1 MSEITAR
8 KTIKDNGNVEQSV
21 RKEWEEN
28 GITKV
33 IEVRKVKGGYI
44 VRKSKYGKP
53 KDEENAD
60 YIDETSEEVTTKDPF
75 GKREEDDSMFSFVDL
90 PTIE

>member
-1 MSEITAR
+1 MSEVTAR
-8 KTIKDNGNVEQSV
+8 KTIKDNGSVEQSV

-33 IEVRKVKGGYI
+33 VEVRKVKGGYI
-44 VRKSKYGKP
+44 VRKSKYGRP
-53 KDEENAD
+53 KDDENAE
-60 YIDETSEEVTTKDPF
+60 YVEETSEEVTTKDPF
-75 GKREEDDSMFSFVDL
+75 AEKEEDDKMFGFVDF